1 MNDPFK
7 SGYVALVGCPN
18 VGKSTLLNALLGQ
31 KVAIVSAKPQTTRQ
45 RLGGILTTDSYQIIF
60 EDTPGILE
68 PRDRFNEILVEEARD
83 VIRETDLIYHLIDAS
98 DRDPVPH
105 EQIEFLA
112 LSRKP
117 KLLLLNKIDR
127 LDWAFDFNSYT
138 PPLDTTPY
146 AEVLPISGLKGYGL
160 DALLNATINLLHEGP
175 KYFDE
180 DQLCDRDQRYLVAEL
195 VREKVFNL
203 TGQEIP
209 YGVFLE
215 VEEFKEKEV
224 GKYYIRIVI
233 YVERDSQKGILI
245 GKGGALLKRIGQ
257 LARPEIETLIGAPVY
272 LDLWVKVRKNWRK
285 SEAEL
290 RRLGFIKKKGSR

>member
-1 MNDPFK
+1 MSTPFK

-45 RLGGILTTDSYQIIF
+45 RLGGILTTDSYQIVF

-68 PRDRFNEILVEEARD
+68 PRDRFNELLVEEAREVVQD
-83 VIRETDLIYHLIDAS
+83 TDLIYHLIDAS
-98 DRDPVPH
+98 ERDSIS
-105 EQIEFLA
+105 EEEIEFLA

-127 LDWAFDFNSYT
+127 LKGNFDVKNHK
-138 PPLDTTPY
+138 PPLDTAPY
-146 AEVLPISGLKGYGL
+146 AGVIPISGLKRRGL
-160 DALLNATINLLHEGP
+160 DALLDATIRLLPQGP
-175 KYFDE
+175 KYFDAE
-180 DQLCDRDQRYLVAEL
+180 QLCDRDQRYLVAEL

-203 TGQEIP
+203 TGQEVP
-209 YGVFLE
+209 YGVALE

-224 GKYYIRIVI
+224 GKFYIRIVI

-257 LARPEIETLIGAPVY
+257 LARPEIEELIAAPVY

-285 SEAEL
+285 SETEL
-290 RRLGFIKKKGSR
+290 RRLGFIKKKS